1 MGVDHSAVLYVGKL
15 LEGYSEVISFI
26 EEYYNFTEE
35 ELEEIE
41 VDGIGEFLYSTKHKE
56 LSKIECSRLNYYV
69 SREESYYVLGTSI
82 LRATR
87 EPEKF
92 AEAVKN
98 AKDTW
103 NSAFPN
109 SECEVISEVKVY

>member
-35 ELEEIE
+35 E
-41 VDGIGEFLYSTKHKE
+41 VDGIEEFLYSTKHKE
-56 LSKIECSRLNYYV
+56 LSKIECSSLNYYV
-69 SREESYYVLGTSI
+69 SREESYYVLGISI

>member
-1 MGVDHSAVLYVGKL
+1 MGVDYNVVLYVGKL
-15 LEGYSEVISFI
+15 FESHSEVISFI
-26 EEYYNFTEE
+26 EEYYDLTEE

-41 VDGIGEFLYSTKHKE
+41 VEGIEEFLYSTEHKE
-56 LSKIECSRLNYYV
+56 LIKIECGRLNHYV

-92 AEAVKN
+92 AEVVKN

-103 NSAFPN
+103 NSVFPN
-109 SECEVISEVKVY
+109 SECEVISKVKVY

>member
-15 LEGYSEVISFI
+15 LEGYSDVISFI

-41 VDGIGEFLYSTKHKE
+41 VDGIEEFLYSTKHKE
-56 LSKIECSRLNYYV
+56 LSKIECSQLNYYV